1 MSIEYQQGLRLPV
14 PTTWSRIQARTRASH
29 RGCQLQHTAWP
40 EPSYCEIERIRLYN
54 TYSMAMG
61 TWRIYRSGRSMSVDT
76 STGGCRGT
84 AGASG
89 VAAGA
94 NDISTSSITCL
105 MGEKITPPRMS
116 STTTTP
122 QLQSA
127 SHFRRIPSTLRS
139 AKNIR

>member
-29 RGCQLQHTAWP
+29 CGCQLQHTAWP
-40 EPSYCEIERIRLYN
+40 EPSYCEIERIRSYN

-61 TWRIYRSGRSMSVDT
+61 TWRIYRS
-76 STGGCRGT
+76 GGCRGT

-94 NDISTSSITCL
+94 NDISTSSITCP
-105 MGEKITPPRMS
+105 MGEKIAPPRMS

-139 AKNIR
+139 ARNIR